1 MVIETVFVSTALRT
15 IGIVG
20 STLWVIPLI
29 LAGISYYNY
38 DRLDPESPIINRKTL
53 YKEYDF
59 VIVGGGSAGA
69 VVASR
74 LSEIPSWNVLLLEA
88 GPDENE
94 ISDVP
99 SLAAYLQLSKL
110 DWTYKTEPTGR
121 ACLGMKNGRCNWPRG
136 KVLGGSSVL
145 NYMLYVR
152 GNKHDYDHWEAMGE
166 CFTFDRRINGN
177 NQIILQAIQAGI
189 TRMSCTTLRSQKI
202 TVIPTWPKH
211 PIIEQE
217 VY

>member
-1 MVIETVFVSTALRT
+1 MVVETLFISTAIKT

-20 STLWVIPLI
+20 STLWLIPLI
-29 LAGISYYNY
+29 LAGLYYNY
-38 DRLDPESPIINRKTL
+38 DRHDPESPIINQNNL

-69 VVASR
+69 VVAAR

-110 DWTYKTEPTGR
+110 DWTYKTQPTGR

-152 GNKHDYDHWEAMGE
+152 GNKNDYDYWESLGRFFYM
-166 CFTFDRRINGN
+166 FLF
-177 NQIILQAIQAGI
+177 
-189 TRMSCTTLRSQKI
+189 KI
-202 TVIPTWPKH
+202 VNKIFR
-211 PIIEQE
+211 
-217 VY
+217 